1 MEIERVNT
9 RDCDAGMKLAKGLTN
24 PFGVVIFPAET
35 PITPC
40 VKELLLEMKI
50 YSIDVIMAEHNQK
63 I

>member
-1 MEIERVNT
+1 MVTERVNT
-9 RDCDAGMKLAKGLTN
+9 RDCDACMKLAQGLTN

-50 YSIDVIMAEHNQK
+50 YSVDVLVEEHSQN